1 MNKKIKFACIVSLFL
16 CCKIYAQ
23 QVDFILESDS
33 FLFESGLVYASIDFA
48 KQGRK
53 IPSGT
58 NLIFDIKNKYAI
70 LPFGGGINTI
80 QVKLEDGSE
89 GFVNVEDLKQTDED
103 ILISQK
109 LKKDKNGYWIDSYNY
124 DIIRSAS
131 CDVLDKH
138 EPYWKNDFAPIMAE
152 DSLSNSIKNN
162 MHYLA
167 SDYFYV
173 YCYDNSRQGFFI
185 FRSLFENEYIKLSL
199 YSHNNSDSTEGL
211 LLSKIRPNRQ
221 YDLYL
226 KCDGDYLLVYLD
238 EIKTSPDAT
247 LVFVSKEQDNII
259 VDLKREI
266 FTNEK
271 LSDLSKVNW
280 PRHADGTCDYDANS
294 NETASSNGI
303 SDMSAKEAAIP
314 KPAPAMG
321 KTAVVT
327 ENLRLRTDDKTM
339 AKVVTTLAAGA
350 RVKVFAPGREDTIDG
365 IASSW
370 VQVSVLDGA
379 KDKDGNAIE
388 ASTIGWLFGGYL
400 SEAES
405 AESERANEEASNT
418 KKSSALPI
426 VPIVVGVAALAIL
439 LTVVI
444 LATKRKKVYK
454 D

>member
-1 MNKKIKFACIVSLFL
+1 MNKKMKFAYLVFMFFS
-16 CCKIYAQ
+16 CKIYAQ
-23 QVDFILESDS
+23 EIDFVLKSDS
-33 FLFESGLVYASIDFA
+33 WLFESGLVYASIDFA

-109 LKKDKNGYWIDSYNY
+109 LKKDKNGYWIDSYNF

-138 EPYWKNDFAPIMAE
+138 EPYWKNDFSPVMAE
-152 DSLSNSIKNN
+152 DSLPNSIKNN

-173 YCYDNSRQGFFI
+173 YCYDDSRQGFFI
-185 FRSLFENEYIKLSL
+185 YKSQFENEYIKLSL

-247 LVFVSKEQDNII
+247 LVFVSKEQDSIV

-266 FTNEK
+266 FSNEK

-280 PRHADGTCDYDANS
+280 PRHADGTCDYEDAP
-294 NETASSNGI
+294 
-303 SDMSAKEAAIP
+303 MSKVAEPAEVAALPEAAVSN
-314 KPAPAMG
+314 PAPAVG
-321 KTAVVT
+321 KTATMT
-327 ENLRLRTDDKTM
+327 ENLRLRTDDKTT
-339 AKVVTTLAAGA
+339 AKIVTTLAAGT
-350 RVKVFAPGREDTIDG
+350 RVKVLAPGREDTIDG
-365 IASSW
+365 IASNW
-370 VQVSVLDGA
+370 VQVEVPGGA

-388 ASTIGWLFGGYL
+388 AGMVGWLFGGYL
-400 SEAES
+400 SESEEA
-405 AESERANEEASNT
+405 AESERANEEASDT

-426 VPIVVGVAALAIL
+426 VPIAAGGAVLAIL

-444 LATKRKKVYK
+444 LAVKKRKSGK

>member
-1 MNKKIKFACIVSLFL
+1 MNKKIKFACIVFIFL
-16 CCKIYAQ
+16 CCKIYTQ
-23 QVDFILESDS
+23 QIDFILKSDS

-109 LKKDKNGYWIDSYNY
+109 LNKDKNGYWIDSYNF

-162 MHYLA
+162 MYYLA
-167 SDYFYV
+167 SDYFYI

-185 FRSLFENEYIKLSL
+185 YKSQFENEYIKLSL

-266 FTNEK
+266 FSNEK
-271 LSDLSKVNW
+271 ISDFSKVNW
-280 PRHADGTCDYDANS
+280 PRHADGSCDY
-294 NETASSNGI
+294 E
-303 SDMSAKEAAIP
+303 DMA
-314 KPAPAMG
+314 
-321 KTAVVT
+321 T
-327 ENLRLRTDDKTM
+327 
-339 AKVVTTLAAGA
+339 
-350 RVKVFAPGREDTIDG
+350 
-365 IASSW
+365 
-370 VQVSVLDGA
+370 
-379 KDKDGNAIE
+379 
-388 ASTIGWLFGGYL
+388 
-400 SEAES
+400 
-405 AESERANEEASNT
+405 EASNSLGMEEMAEYAPATEHAKPTEFFPDSVATKDESKVNSAVKTSTEKEDDNFVFPFIQVGFGIVLIIVLLPIILVIAKKRKT
-418 KKSSALPI
+418 KKN
-426 VPIVVGVAALAIL
+426 G
-439 LTVVI
+439 
-444 LATKRKKVYK
+444 
-454 D
+454 

>member
-1 MNKKIKFACIVSLFL
+1 MKFAYLVFMFFS
-16 CCKIYAQ
+16 CKIYAQ
-23 QVDFILESDS
+23 EIDFVLKSDS

-109 LKKDKNGYWIDSYNY
+109 LNKDKNGYWIDSYNF

-162 MHYLA
+162 MYYLA
-167 SDYFYV
+167 SDYFYI

-185 FRSLFENEYIKLSL
+185 YKSQFENEYIKLSL

-266 FTNEK
+266 FSNEK
-271 LSDLSKVNW
+271 ISDFSKVNW
-280 PRHADGTCDYDANS
+280 PRHADGSCDYED
-294 NETASSNGI
+294 ENGI
-303 SDMSAKEAAIP
+303 MT
-314 KPAPAMG
+314 KPAVALATEHAKPTEFLPDSVAT
-321 KTAVVT
+321 KDERKVNSAVKMNKK
-327 ENLRLRTDDKTM
+327 EKNDDF
-339 AKVVTTLAAGA
+339 
-350 RVKVFAPGREDTIDG
+350 VFPFIQVGFG
-365 IASSW
+365 IIFII
-370 VQVSVLDGA
+370 VLLPIILVIVR
-379 KDKDGNAIE
+379 KRKSDKD
-388 ASTIGWLFGGYL
+388 
-400 SEAES
+400 
-405 AESERANEEASNT
+405 
-418 KKSSALPI
+418 
-426 VPIVVGVAALAIL
+426 
-439 LTVVI
+439 
-444 LATKRKKVYK
+444 
-454 D
+454 